1 MTIKAMH
8 DVMRRTVQ
16 WKCDICAAGVGGG
29 KRRRCCARCRRQA
42 AARSAQCGFFFL
54 LLVSVLSWVHDHT
67 MVRTWLVA
75 RLTTSSCMQLE
86 WPEEDQE
93 AAALWRALQAAG
105 CGEEVLRAEFHV
117 REKTV
122 QAALLD
128 W

>member
-1 MTIKAMH
+1 
-8 DVMRRTVQ
+8 
-16 WKCDICAAGVGGG
+16 
-29 KRRRCCARCRRQA
+29 
-42 AARSAQCGFFFL
+42 
-54 LLVSVLSWVHDHT
+54 